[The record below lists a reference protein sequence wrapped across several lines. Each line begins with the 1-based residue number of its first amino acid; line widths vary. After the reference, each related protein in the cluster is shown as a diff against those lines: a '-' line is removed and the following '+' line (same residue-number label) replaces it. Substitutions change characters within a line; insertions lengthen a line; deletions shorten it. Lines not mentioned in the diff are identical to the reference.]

1 MAELAPLK
9 MVYVFE
15 DGAESD
21 IALGTISRDGV
32 LTATRI
38 ADGQEDSVATM
49 VAELNGADKA
59 FLRETD
65 TSPETGRALLV
76 KTPVERG
83 APGFLDALCETAK
96 RFYKIEL
103 RFDPAIFDGGE
114 VLIVDDADA
123 PEPLGDDPPEP
134 DMPDRDAPNP
144 GLDI

>member
-21 IALGTISRDGV
+21 IALGTISRDGM

-38 ADGQEDSVATM
+38 ADGQEDSVATLI
-49 VAELNGADKA
+49 AELNGADKV

-83 APGFLDALCETAK
+83 ARGFLDALCETAK
-96 RFYKIEL
+96 RFYKVEL

-123 PEPLGDDPPEP
+123 PEPLDDDPPEP

-144 GLDI
+144 GLGV